1 MSEKKYFIHE
11 SSYVDTPCE
20 IGEGTKIWH
29 FSHVMKNAKIGK
41 NCNIGQNVVISPDV
55 VLGQNVKIQNNV
67 SVYTGVICEDDVF
80 LGPSMVFTNVVN
92 PRSHV
97 IRRDQYQQ
105 TLVKKGA
112 SIGANAVI
120 LCGND
125 IGRFSFIGAGAVIT
139 KDVPDY
145 ALVVGNPGKIV
156 GWMCYCGIRLDFQDC
171 SDTKC
176 SACGMEYTMINDK
189 QISEKTDNQVS
200 SVPLLDL
207 KAQYATIRQQIE
219 PVLKNVVESQY
230 FILGPK
236 VKELEGKIAAYSQC
250 SHAIGVSSG
259 TDALL
264 IALMAIDLKPGDEVI
279 TTPFSFFATAGVI
292 ARLNAKPVFIDIQE
306 DTYNLDPSKIE
317 AAISDKTKA
326 IIPVHLFGQMA
337 AMDPIM
343 EIANKYKLFV
353 IEDAAQAIGSE
364 DEKGRRAG
372 SVGHMGCF
380 SFFPSKNLGGFG
392 DAGMVVTND
401 EGLANKL
408 IKLRVHG
415 SEPKY
420 YHQIVGGNFRIDA
433 LQAAI
438 LSIKLDYLDQWTESR
453 QKNARE
459 YIEKFKE
466 NGLEKDLGLPGL
478 KKGYRHIYNQFVLR
492 SSKRDDLI
500 KHLRDHNIGCE
511 IYYPVTL
518 SDQECFAYLNYK
530 KGDFPVSEKAAE
542 EVLAIPIYPELT
554 QAQKSYIVETITGFY
569 DK

>member
-1 MSEKKYFIHE
+1 MSEKNYFVHK

-20 IGEGTKIWH
+20 IGDGTKIWH
-29 FSHVMKNAKIGK
+29 FSHIMKNAKIGK
-41 NCNIGQNVVISPDV
+41 NCVIGQNVNIASNVE
-55 VLGQNVKIQNNV
+55 LGQNVKIQNNV

-80 LGPSMVFTNVVN
+80 LGPSMVFTNVAN
-92 PRSHV
+92 PRSH
-97 IRRDQYQQ
+97 INRRNQFQR

-120 LCGND
+120 ICGND
-125 IGRFSFIGAGAVIT
+125 IGRFSFIGAGAVVT

-145 ALVVGNPGKIV
+145 ALVVGNPGKII
-156 GWMCYCGIRLDFQDC
+156 GWMCYCGVRLDFHGHSETTC
-171 SDTKC
+171 T
-176 SACGMEYTMINDK
+176 ACGREYMMKSDK
-189 QISEKTDNQVS
+189 QISEKKNEQVT

-219 PVLKNVVESQY
+219 PAIKEVVESQY

-236 VKELEGKIAAYSQC
+236 VKELEKKIADYSHC
-250 SHAIGVSSG
+250 NHAIGVSSG

-264 IALMAIDLKPGDEVI
+264 IALMAIDLKPDDEVI

-292 ARLNAKPVFIDIQE
+292 ARLNAKPIFVDIQY
-306 DTYNLDPSKIE
+306 DTFNLNPSIIE
-317 AAISDKTKA
+317 AAITDKTKA

-337 AMDPIM
+337 EMDPIM
-343 EIANKYKLFV
+343 KIAKKHNLFV
-353 IEDAAQAIGSE
+353 IEDAAQAIGAE
-364 DEKGRRAG
+364 DDKGRRAG

-392 DAGMVVTND
+392 DAGMVTTND
-401 EGLANKL
+401 SVLAEKL
-408 IKLRVHG
+408 MRLRVHG

-438 LSIKLDYLDQWTESR
+438 ITIKLDYLDQWTESR
-453 QKNARE
+453 QNNARE

-466 NGLEKDLGLPGL
+466 NGLEENLVLP
-478 KKGYRHIYNQFVLR
+478 KIINGYRHIFNQFVLR
-492 SSKRDDLI
+492 SSNRDDLI
-500 KHLRDHNIGCE
+500 KFLRDRDIGCE
-511 IYYPVTL
+511 IYYPVIL
-518 SDQECFAYLNYK
+518 SDQKCFSYLNYK
-530 KGDFPVSEKAAE
+530 KGDFPIAEKAAE

-554 QAQKSYIVETITGFY
+554 ADQKDYIVGTVVDFFNR
-569 DK
+569 